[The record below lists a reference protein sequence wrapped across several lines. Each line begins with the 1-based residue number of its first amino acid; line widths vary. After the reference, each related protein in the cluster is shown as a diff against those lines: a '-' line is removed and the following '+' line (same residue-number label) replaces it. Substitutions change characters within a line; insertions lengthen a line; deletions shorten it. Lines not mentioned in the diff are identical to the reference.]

1 MYFGAHPLPMNEG
14 LLYSGPSYTHTV
26 HFSIRL
32 LLMAFRL
39 SPVLYY
45 ELHRLHTH
53 LQDKLLAVARRV
65 QAAAHPLCLY
75 PHLVPTCLF
84 RWEEWSGQEWALLSL
99 PSSPSLLPPRTPS
112 WGVVY
117 PLPPPF
123 RALECENTNVR
134 SSWGVHDCDSGHSSN
149 KSSCTDRHGQ

>member
-1 MYFGAHPLPMNEG
+1 MNEG

-53 LQDKLLAVARRV
+53 GYSCRTNSWLWLAGYKRLLIPSVSI
-65 QAAAHPLCLY
+65 PI
-75 PHLVPTCLF
+75 
-84 RWEEWSGQEWALLSL
+84 SSL
-99 PSSPSLLPPRTPS
+99 PVSSAEKSGAARNEPS
-112 WGVVY
+112 
-117 PLPPPF
+117 
-123 RALECENTNVR
+123 
-134 SSWGVHDCDSGHSSN
+134 
-149 KSSCTDRHGQ
+149 